1 MIDTIQLKISII
13 KLVPDFYYCSDSSLR
28 QSKLSTSP
36 SAYSK
41 GTAHCQ

>member
-1 MIDTIQLKISII
+1 MTDTIQLKISII

-28 QSKLSTSP
+28 QSKLNTSP